1 MLPIYVDID
10 DVLAESTRAYVDI
23 VKQLFG
29 REVSY
34 EKITTFDLKVSF
46 DFTQAEFDHFF
57 DAVHQSDAILSFEPI
72 AGAVDVL
79 SDWAD
84 RGFEISVVTGRLAS
98 SYDASLEWLTM
109 HEVPFHSL
117 TMVDKYSRPN
127 NDKGCAISLSRL
139 SQMKF
144 SMAIEDSLE
153 MATFLSQEMGIPVL
167 LFDRPWNQAV
177 GLDRMIQRCESWMH
191 VSETGPRF
199 SEYGSSPKELSNP
212 IGFKGSRV
220 QGVE

>member
-10 DVLAESTRAYVDI
+10 DVLSESTRAYVDI

-29 REVSY
+29 RQVSY
-34 EKITTFDLKVSF
+34 ENITSFDLKTSF

-57 DAVHQSDAILSFEPI
+57 DAVHHPDVILSFEPI
-72 AGAVDVL
+72 AGAIDVL

-98 SYDASLEWLTM
+98 SYDASLEWLTT

-117 TMVDKYSRPN
+117 IMVDKYSRPS
-127 NDKGCAISLSRL
+127 NDNGRAISLSRL

-144 SMAIEDSLE
+144 RLAIEDSLE
-153 MATFLSQEMGIPVL
+153 MATFLSHKMDIPVL
-167 LFDRPWNQAV
+167 LFDRPWNQAAE
-177 GLDRMIQRCESWMH
+177 LDSTIQRCDSWMH
-191 VSETGPRF
+191 IRQTGPRH
-199 SEYGSSPKELSNP
+199 SE
-212 IGFKGSRV
+212 
-220 QGVE
+220 